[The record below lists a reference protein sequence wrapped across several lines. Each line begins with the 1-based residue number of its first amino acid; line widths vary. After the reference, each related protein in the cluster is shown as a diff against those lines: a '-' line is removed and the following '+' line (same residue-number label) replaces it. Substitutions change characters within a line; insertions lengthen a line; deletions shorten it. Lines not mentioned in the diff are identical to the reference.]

1 MKTIV
6 KELKTVVLLG
16 SIMYVRGPFST
27 GPKILQI
34 SSSRSGAS
42 YPHDGKGKKFFTYHK
57 FRTGA
62 VATTEQQTACRQS
75 ALCIGYNRRKTDKTK
90 TNIGSLFLYI
100 ISANFRIPIES
111 RKVSSREV

>member
-1 MKTIV
+1 
-6 KELKTVVLLG
+6 
-16 SIMYVRGPFST
+16 MYVRGPFST

-62 VATTEQQTACRQS
+62 VATTEQQTAGSRPY
-75 ALCIGYNRRKTDKTK
+75 ALATTDVKPTK
-90 TNIGSLFLYI
+90 PKSI
-100 ISANFRIPIES
+100 
-111 RKVSSREV
+111 